1 MNNED
6 FDIEK
11 YNYTLP
17 EEKIAKYPLADRAS
31 SKLLLWNRGI
41 ISHHLFHQ
49 APNLIPGK
57 TLLVFNDTRVI
68 SARLL
73 FEKSTG
79 AQIEIFLLH
88 PEFPTRDIQKS
99 MTLKHTT
106 TWLCMIGNKKK
117 WKDGFLKKKIGLTTL
132 TATLNDK
139 DKNLVRF
146 DWTGEDTFAEIVN
159 ASGETPLPPYL
170 KRKPVKDDTER
181 YQTIYSKNNG
191 AVAAPT
197 AGLHFTDEII
207 QKFHELD
214 IPAEYLTLHVSA
226 GTFKPVEAGD
236 FREHDM
242 HREQIL
248 INTASIEQLLR
259 YHQNIIAVG
268 TTSLRILESL
278 YWFGALLNANPDAVF
293 TIGKDL
299 PYKNASAI
307 TFEDAL
313 KKVLEYCN
321 RHHLSE
327 LQGETEIYIYPGYK
341 LRTAIGLFTNFHLP
355 KSTLLLLI
363 SVFTNGDWKNIYNE
377 ALGNNYRF
385 LSYGDSSLLL
395 R

>member
-1 MNNED
+1 MNTED

-17 EEKIAKYPLADRAS
+17 EEKIAKYPLEDRAS
-31 SKLLLWNRGI
+31 SKLLLWNKGAI
-41 ISHHLFHQ
+41 THHNFHQ
-49 APNLIPGK
+49 APNLIP
-57 TLLVFNDTRVI
+57 TRALLVFNDTRVI

-73 FEKSTG
+73 FDKSTG

-99 MTLKHTT
+99 MTLKHTA

-117 WKDGFLKKKIGLTTL
+117 WKDGLLKKKIGYMTL
-132 TATLNDK
+132 TATYEDRE
-139 DKNLVRF
+139 KNLVKF
-146 DWTGEDTFAEIVN
+146 DWSGDATFAEIIN
-159 ASGETPLPPYL
+159 ESGKTPLPPYL
-170 KRKPVKDDTER
+170 RRKPVKDDAER

-207 QKFHELD
+207 RKFHELH
-214 IPAEYLTLHVSA
+214 IMTEYVTLHVSA

-236 FREHDM
+236 FRDHDM
-242 HREQIL
+242 HREQIV
-248 INTASIEQLLR
+248 INKASIEQLLK
-259 YHQNIIAVG
+259 YHKNIIAVG

-278 YWFGALLNANPDAVF
+278 YWFGAQLSTNSDATF
-293 TIGKDL
+293 TINKDL
-299 PYKNASAI
+299 PYKLKSDI
-307 TFEDAL
+307 DFETAL
-313 KKVLEYCN
+313 RHVLEYCL
-321 RHHLSE
+321 RHQLNI
-327 LQGETEIYIYPGYK
+327 LKGETEIFIYPGYN
-341 LRTAIGLFTNFHLP
+341 LRTAVGMFTNFHLP

-363 SVFTNGDWKNIYNE
+363 SVFANGDWKNIYNE
-377 ALGNNYRF
+377 ALNNNYRF